1 MMRTV
6 LITLACMAYAGAG
19 FRVQTEAAFQPTG
32 VAPGRSHRATSPSM
46 SYSGGGAWGQ
56 WLGNKG
62 FPKAPSPAEV
72 EAQIAARSATATAA
86 APSAGQDFLEFEPYT
101 DRSTMPDNTFKPK
114 SPFEGKIISVERI
127 VGAKATGE
135 TCNVVIDHF
144 GKMPYIEG
152 QSYGVLPPGVSPKT
166 GKPNKVRLYSI
177 ASSRYGDDQTG
188 TTTTLCV
195 KRAEY
200 WEEVDGKWQT
210 DPAKKGVC
218 SNYLC
223 DLNCGDLIKITGP
236 VGKVMLLPEEKPDT
250 DIIMA
255 ATGTGIAP
263 FRSFLK
269 RMFVDKNPY
278 ATDFKGLAWLFLGV
292 YNTDAILYDD
302 EWKAI
307 LKEYPSQF
315 RYDLALS
322 EEQKNKDGGPMF
334 VQHRMEEYAD
344 DIFDRMNKGAHMYLC
359 GLKGMVPGIQELLQ
373 KVAESK
379 NIDYDEWMKNL
390 KKNGQWHVE
399 VY

>member
-1 MMRTV
+1 
-6 LITLACMAYAGAG
+6 LACLFCTGHG
-19 FRVQTEAAFQPTG
+19 RRVAFNPSAVVPTSTVNRRAEAPNMFFTPPWEA
-32 VAPGRSHRATSPSM
+32 
-46 SYSGGGAWGQ
+46 
-56 WLGNKG
+56 K
-62 FPKAPSPAEV
+62 PAE
-72 EAQIAARSATATAA
+72 ATKDWKE
-86 APSAGQDFLEFEPYT
+86 DFLEFQPYS
-101 DRSTMPDNTFKPK
+101 DVKFMPDNLYKPK
-114 SPFEGKIISVERI
+114 SPHTGKVVSVERI
-127 VGAKATGE
+127 VGPTANGE
-135 TCNVVIDHF
+135 TCNIVIDH
-144 GKMPYIEG
+144 GGEMPYIEG
-152 QSYGVLPPGVSPKT
+152 QSYGVLPPGVSPKN

-200 WEEVDGKWQT
+200 WEEVSPGNWQP

-223 DLNCGDLIKITGP
+223 DLKCGDLVKLTGP
-236 VGKVMLLPEEKPDT
+236 TGKVMLLPEDKPET

-269 RMFVDKNPY
+269 RMFVDKTPY
-278 ATDFKGLAWLFLGV
+278 SADFKGLAWLFLGV

-307 LKEYPSQF
+307 LKEYPNQF

-344 DIFDRMNKGAHMYLC
+344 EIFDRMNKGAHMYLC

-373 KVAESK
+373 GVAKSK
-379 NIDYDEWMKNL
+379 NIDYDEWMKGL
-390 KKNGQWHVE
+390 KSNGQWHVE

>member
-1 MMRTV
+1 MRTFTT
-6 LITLACMAYAGAG
+6 LLACLLCAGQA
-19 FRVQTEAAFQPTG
+19 RRLQSEVQSDFYPAAAFQVTG
-32 VAPGRSHRATSPSM
+32 AKLNRRFATESAVGNRANAPVA
-46 SYSGGGAWGQ
+46 YGGGWSWNKEPAW
-56 WLGNKG
+56 K
-62 FPKAPSPAEV
+62 KTS
-72 EAQIAARSATATAA
+72 TATK
-86 APSAGQDFLEFEPYT
+86 QDFLEFEPYF
-101 DRSTMPDNTFKPK
+101 DKSEMPDGLFKPK
-114 SPFEGKIISVERI
+114 APYEAKIVSVKRI
-127 VGAKATGE
+127 VGPTANGE
-135 TCNVVIDHF
+135 TCDVIIDH
-144 GKMPYIEG
+144 GGNVPYIEG

-236 VGKVMLLPEEKPDT
+236 VGKVMLLPEDKPET

-269 RMFVDKNPY
+269 RMFVDKTPY
-278 ATDFKGLAWLFLGV
+278 STDFKGLAWLFLGV

-302 EWKAI
+302 EWKSI
-307 LKEYPSQF
+307 LKTNPDQF

-322 EEQKNKDGGPMF
+322 EEMKNKDGGPMY
-334 VQHRMEEYAD
+334 VQHKMEEYAD
-344 DIFDRMNKGAHMYLC
+344 EIYDRMENGAEMYLC
-359 GLKGMVPGIQELLQ
+359 GLKGMVPGIQELLSD
-373 KVAESK
+373 VAAKKGVDFE
-379 NIDYDEWMKNL
+379 EWFKKL